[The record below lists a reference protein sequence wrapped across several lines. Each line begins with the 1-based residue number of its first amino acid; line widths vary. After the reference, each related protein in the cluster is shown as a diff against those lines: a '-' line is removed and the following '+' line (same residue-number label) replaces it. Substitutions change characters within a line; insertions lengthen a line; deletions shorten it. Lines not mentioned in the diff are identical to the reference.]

1 MNKEEKNAL
10 KELDIFTNSRED
22 MKAISMADLKILYN
36 LILRLL
42 RENQSYIDYLGTPPC
57 YEDSKYVSK
66 DKIREIIKELNID
79 IERNNRRKIEHIVE
93 NNCESWSNILI
104 YYEPE
109 IVKMRLVKLLEE

>member
-10 KELDIFTNSRED
+10 KELEIFTSTHED
-22 MKAISMADLKILYN
+22 MRAISMTDLKILYN

-66 DKIREIIKELNID
+66 DKIKEYKD
-79 IERNNRRKIEHIVE
+79 WYE
-93 NNCESWSNILI
+93 NTAKHLSGNGINLEA
-104 YYEPE
+104 YENAVA
-109 IVKMRLVKLLEE
+109 ISKFCNKLLSLEE